1 MFHLHF
7 IKLIILYWWREN
19 LITKNMFVSC
29 FHNVPYLLIQL
40 VLQALTLGCLGF
52 A

>member
-1 MFHLHF
+1 MSHLHF
-7 IKLIILYWWREN
+7 IKLIISYWWKEN
-19 LITKNMFVSC
+19 LIIKNVFISC

-40 VLQALTLGCLGF
+40 VLQALTFVCLGF